1 MKDTVVGVYMI
12 ENSSNNKIYIGV
24 SVDIKNRF
32 MNHKTL
38 LRNNKHPNKLMQ
50 NDYNKLGIEGKT
62 DMFLYS
68 VLEEGINTRKID
80 EAEKYYIEKYDSMEN
95 GYNSR
100 FASNY
105 GKSDKNKSKANR
117 QAIIKER
124 KMWSIEKCRMN
135 SKLSVSEMA
144 NYLGVSEISYKN
156 MEETNDFKIGFK
168 FSDFC
173 DRVDVPSSFIFCSI
187 NGKDRKKFDFESYI
201 DKYGTE

>member
-12 ENSSNNKIYIGV
+12 ENLSNNKIYIGV

-80 EAEKYYIEKYDSMEN
+80 EAEKYYKMAYEN
-95 GYNSR
+95 GDGSHRSGYL
-100 FASNY
+100 SNLHRY
-105 GKSDKNKSKANR
+105 WYPTDGEVFTAHYY
-117 QAIIKER
+117 
-124 KMWSIEKCRMN
+124 C
-135 SKLSVSEMA
+135 
-144 NYLGVSEISYKN
+144 
-156 MEETNDFKIGFK
+156 
-168 FSDFC
+168 
-173 DRVDVPSSFIFCSI
+173 
-187 NGKDRKKFDFESYI
+187 
-201 DKYGTE
+201 